1 MIGKLLWSESM
12 KPIKIIGAK
21 QNNLKDITVEIPKH
35 KLTVFTGRS
44 GSGKSS
50 LVFNTIAAESERL
63 LNETYST
70 YIQNQL
76 QHYDKPIVD
85 RIENLPVSM
94 VIGQDRIGGNSRST
108 VGTISDIYS
117 GVRLLWSR
125 IGTPFVGY
133 SMDFSFNNTNGMC
146 KTCDGLGYIEDI
158 DLNELLHFD
167 RSLNEDAINFPSFS
181 PDSWRGKRYLYS
193 GLFDNNKKLKDYTKE
208 ELDTFLYQEPI
219 KLKNPPSNWPK
230 TAKFEGLIYRFRRSF
245 LINDTYEKKKFIKDV
260 NRIVTEQVCPDCHG
274 KRLNDKI
281 LSCKINDLNIAE
293 FCDLTIDDEIQFL
306 KEIKDDKAKYIIE
319 PLVKQLEALKRIG
332 LGYLTLSRETTTL
345 SGGESQR
352 IKLIRHL
359 NSPLTDLVYIIDEP
373 SVGLHPE
380 DIENINQI
388 MLSIRD
394 KGNTVLVVEHDPDVI
409 KIADYCV
416 DIGPGSGNHGG
427 EIIFTGKYNA
437 LLKADTP
444 TGQALSRVHQF
455 KPNVRTASDF
465 INIEHITKNNLKDV
479 STRIP
484 KGVLTAIT
492 GVAGSGKSTLVQ
504 TGLRNRADTI
514 YIDQKPVHATNRSN
528 LLTYLNLFDD
538 IRNYYS
544 KATGLKKGM
553 FSYNSEGACPNCN
566 GKGVIKT
573 ELAFMSDFV
582 QVCDECHGDRYRE
595 EVRSAKV
602 NGYSIVDLLN
612 LSVDEAIGVIPIDNV
627 NKVLK
632 SVVRTGLGYMTLGQS
647 LDTLSGGESQRV
659 KLSRYINES
668 VKNHL
673 FIFDEPTTGLHE
685 EDIDTLKLV
694 FDYLIDQGNTVII
707 IEHNLTMMTYADWIV
722 DIGPY
727 AGFAGGK
734 VLYSGLPKGILQVE
748 GSLTGKHLSRYIK

>member
-1 MIGKLLWSESM
+1 M

-21 QNNLKDITVEIPKH
+21 QNNLKDISLEVPKH
-35 KLTVFTGRS
+35 QLTVFTGRS

-76 QHYDKPIVD
+76 NHYDKPVVD

-125 IGTPFVGY
+125 IGQPFVGY

-146 KTCDGLGYIEDI
+146 KTCDGLGYVEDI

-167 RSLNEDAINFPSFS
+167 RSLNEDAIKFPSFA
-181 PDSWRGKRYLYS
+181 PDTWRGKRYLNT
-193 GLFDNNKKLKDYTKE
+193 GLFDNDKKLKDYSKAE
-208 ELDTFLYQEPI
+208 MDTFLYQEPI

-230 TAKFEGLIYRFRRSF
+230 TAKYEGLIYRFRRSF

-260 NRIVTEQVCPDCHG
+260 NRIVTKQVCPDCHG
-274 KRLNDKI
+274 QRLNDKI
-281 LSCKINDLNIAE
+281 LSCKIEGLNIAE
-293 FCDLTIDDEIQFL
+293 FCDLTVDDEIKFL
-306 KEIKDDKAKYIIE
+306 NKINDDKAKYIIE

-416 DIGPGSGNHGG
+416 DIGPGSGKHGG
-427 EIIFTGKYNA
+427 EIIFTGKYQE
-437 LLKADTP
+437 LLKGNSP
-444 TGQALSRVHQF
+444 TGKALSQPHVFKKEVRV
-455 KPNVRTASDF
+455 PNDYIALK
-465 INIEHITKNNLKDV
+465 NITKNNLKDV
-479 STRIP
+479 SVNIP
-484 KGVLTAIT
+484 KHVLTAVT
-492 GVAGSGKSTLVQ
+492 GVAGSGKSTLIQ
-504 TGLRNRADTI
+504 TGLREREDVV

-528 LLTYLNLFDD
+528 ILTYLDVFDD
-538 IRNYYS
+538 IRAYYS
-544 KATGLKKGM
+544 KETGLKKGM

-582 QVCDECHGDRYRE
+582 QQCEVCHGKRYRP
-595 EVRSAKV
+595 EVLEAKIK
-602 NGYSIVDLLN
+602 GYSIADMLE
-612 LSVDEAIGVIPIDNV
+612 LSVEEAIDFFPIESV
-627 NKVLK
+627 NEVLK
-632 SVVRTGLGYMTLGQS
+632 SVKRTGLDYMTLGQS

-659 KLSRYINES
+659 KLSRYIDEG
-668 VKNHL
+668 VKDKI

-685 EDIDTLKLV
+685 ADIDNLKRI
-694 FDYLIDQGNTVII
+694 FDYLIDEDNTVIV
-707 IEHNLTMMTYADWIV
+707 IEHNLTMMTYADWII
-722 DIGPY
+722 DIGPR
-727 AGFAGGK
+727 AGLGGGK
-734 VLYSGLPKGILQVE
+734 VLYSGVPEEIIHKKT
-748 GSLTGKHLSRYIK
+748 SLTGKHLLRYVDDSN

>member
-1 MIGKLLWSESM
+1 M

-21 QNNLKDITVEIPKH
+21 QNNLKDISLEVPKH
-35 KLTVFTGRS
+35 QLTVFTGRS

-76 QHYDKPIVD
+76 NHYDKPVVD

-125 IGTPFVGY
+125 IGQPFVGY

-146 KTCDGLGYIEDI
+146 KTCDGLGYVEDI

-167 RSLNEDAINFPSFS
+167 RSLNEDAIKFPSFA
-181 PDSWRGKRYLYS
+181 PDTWRGKRYLNT
-193 GLFDNNKKLKDYTKE
+193 GLFDNDKKLKDYSKAE
-208 ELDTFLYQEPI
+208 MDTFLYQEPI

-230 TAKFEGLIYRFRRSF
+230 TAKYEGLIYRFRRSF

-260 NRIVTEQVCPDCHG
+260 NRIVTKQVCPDCHG
-274 KRLNDKI
+274 QRLNDKI
-281 LSCKINDLNIAE
+281 LSCKIEGLNIAE
-293 FCDLTIDDEIQFL
+293 FCDLTVDDEIKFL
-306 KEIKDDKAKYIIE
+306 NKINDDKAKYIIE

-416 DIGPGSGNHGG
+416 DIGPGSGKHGG
-427 EIIFTGKYNA
+427 EIIFTGKYQE
-437 LLKADTP
+437 LLKGNSP
-444 TGQALSRVHQF
+444 TGKALSQPHVFKKEVRV
-455 KPNVRTASDF
+455 PNDYIALK
-465 INIEHITKNNLKDV
+465 NITKNNLKDV
-479 STRIP
+479 SVNIP
-484 KGVLTAIT
+484 KHVLTAVT
-492 GVAGSGKSTLVQ
+492 GVAGSGKSTLIQ
-504 TGLRNRADTI
+504 TGLREREDVV

-528 LLTYLNLFDD
+528 ILTYLDVFDD
-538 IRNYYS
+538 IRAYYS
-544 KATGLKKGM
+544 KETGLKKGM
-553 FSYNSEGACPNCN
+553 FSYNSEGACSNCN

-582 QVCDECHGDRYRE
+582 QQCEVCHGKRYRP
-595 EVRSAKV
+595 EVLEAKIK
-602 NGYSIVDLLN
+602 GYSIADMLE
-612 LSVDEAIGVIPIDNV
+612 LSVEEAIDFFPIESV
-627 NKVLK
+627 NEVLK
-632 SVVRTGLGYMTLGQS
+632 SVKRTGLDYMTLGQS

-659 KLSRYINES
+659 KLSRYIDEG
-668 VKNHL
+668 VKDKI

-685 EDIDTLKLV
+685 ADIDNLKRI
-694 FDYLIDQGNTVII
+694 FDYLIDEDNTVIV
-707 IEHNLTMMTYADWIV
+707 IEHNLTMMTYADWII
-722 DIGPY
+722 DIGPR
-727 AGFAGGK
+727 AGLGGGK
-734 VLYSGLPKGILQVE
+734 VLYSGVPEEIIHKKT
-748 GSLTGKHLSRYIK
+748 SLTGKHLLRYVDDSN

>member
-1 MIGKLLWSESM
+1 M

-21 QNNLKDITVEIPKH
+21 QNNLKDISLELPKH

-76 QHYDKPIVD
+76 NHYDKPVVN

-125 IGTPFVGY
+125 IGQPFVGY

-146 KTCDGLGYIEDI
+146 KTCDGLGYVEDI

-167 RSLNEDAINFPSFS
+167 RSLNEDAIKFPSFA
-181 PDSWRGKRYLYS
+181 PDTWRGKRYLNT
-193 GLFDNNKKLKDYTKE
+193 GLFDNDKKLKDYSKAE
-208 ELDTFLYQEPI
+208 MDTFLYQEPI
-219 KLKNPPSNWPK
+219 KLKNPPSNWPR
-230 TAKFEGLIYRFRRSF
+230 TAKYEGLIYRFRRSF

-260 NRIVTEQVCPDCHG
+260 NRIVTKQVCPDCHG

-281 LSCKINDLNIAE
+281 LSCKINDLTIAE
-293 FCDLTIDDEIQFL
+293 FCDLTVDDEIKFL
-306 KEIKDDKAKYIIE
+306 NKIDDDKAQYIIE
-319 PLVKQLEALKRIG
+319 PLVKQLEALKHIG

-373 SVGLHPE
+373 SIGLHPE

-409 KIADYCV
+409 RIADYCV
-416 DIGPGSGNHGG
+416 DIGPGSGKHGG
-427 EIIFTGKYNA
+427 EIIFTGKYNE
-437 LLKADTP
+437 LLKGSSP
-444 TGQALSRVHQF
+444 TGKALSQPHAFKSEVRVS
-455 KPNVRTASDF
+455 NE
-465 INIEHITKNNLKDV
+465 NIALKNITKNNLKDV
-479 STRIP
+479 SVNIP
-484 KGVLTAIT
+484 KHVLTAVT
-492 GVAGSGKSTLVQ
+492 GVAGSGKSTLIQ
-504 TGLRNRADTI
+504 TGLRESEDVV

-528 LLTYLNLFDD
+528 LLTYLDVFDD
-538 IRNYYS
+538 IRAYYS
-544 KATGLKKGM
+544 KETGLKKGM

-582 QVCDECHGDRYRE
+582 QQCEVCHGKRYRR
-595 EVRSAKV
+595 EVLDAKV
-602 NGYSIVDLLN
+602 KGYSIADMLE
-612 LSVDEAIGVIPIDNV
+612 LSVEEAIDFFPIESV
-627 NKVLK
+627 NEVLK
-632 SVVRTGLGYMTLGQS
+632 SVKRTGLDYMTLGQS

-659 KLSRYINES
+659 KLSRYINEG
-668 VKNHL
+668 VKDKI

-685 EDIDTLKLV
+685 ADIDNLKCI
-694 FDYLIDQGNTVII
+694 FDYLIDEDNTVIV
-707 IEHNLTMMTYADWIV
+707 IEHNLTMMTYADWII
-722 DIGPY
+722 DIGPR
-727 AGFAGGK
+727 AGLGGGK
-734 VLYSGLPKGILQVE
+734 VLYSGVPEEIIHEKT
-748 GSLTGKHLSRYIK
+748 SLTGKHLLRYVNQDN

>member
-1 MIGKLLWSESM
+1 M

-21 QNNLKDITVEIPKH
+21 QNNLKDISLELPKH

-76 QHYDKPIVD
+76 NHYDKPVVD

-125 IGTPFVGY
+125 IGQPFVGY

-146 KTCDGLGYIEDI
+146 KTCDGLGYVEDI

-167 RSLNEDAINFPSFS
+167 RSLNEDAIKFPSFA
-181 PDSWRGKRYLYS
+181 PDTWRGKRYLNT
-193 GLFDNNKKLKDYTKE
+193 GLFDNDKKLKDYSKAE
-208 ELDTFLYQEPI
+208 MDTFLYQEPI
-219 KLKNPPSNWPK
+219 KLKNPPSNWPR
-230 TAKFEGLIYRFRRSF
+230 TAKYEGLIYRFRRSF

-260 NRIVTEQVCPDCHG
+260 NRIVTKQVCPDCHG

-293 FCDLTIDDEIQFL
+293 FCDLTVDDEIKFL
-306 KEIKDDKAKYIIE
+306 NKIDDDKAQYIIE
-319 PLVKQLEALKRIG
+319 PLVKQLEALKHIG

-373 SVGLHPE
+373 SIGLHPE

-409 KIADYCV
+409 RIADYCV
-416 DIGPGSGNHGG
+416 DIGPGSGKHGG
-427 EIIFTGKYNA
+427 EIIFTGKYNE
-437 LLKADTP
+437 LLKGSSP
-444 TGQALSRVHQF
+444 TGKALSQPHAFKSEVRVS
-455 KPNVRTASDF
+455 NE
-465 INIEHITKNNLKDV
+465 NIALKNITKNNLKDV
-479 STRIP
+479 SVNIP
-484 KGVLTAIT
+484 KHVLTAVT
-492 GVAGSGKSTLVQ
+492 GVAGSGKSTLIQ
-504 TGLRNRADTI
+504 TGLRESEDVV

-528 LLTYLNLFDD
+528 LLTYLDVFDD
-538 IRNYYS
+538 IRAYYS
-544 KATGLKKGM
+544 KETGLKKGM

-582 QVCDECHGDRYRE
+582 QQCEVCHGKRYRR
-595 EVRSAKV
+595 EVLDAKV
-602 NGYSIVDLLN
+602 KGYSIADMLE
-612 LSVDEAIGVIPIDNV
+612 LSVEEAIDFFPIESV
-627 NKVLK
+627 NEVLK
-632 SVVRTGLGYMTLGQS
+632 SVKRTGLDYMTLGQS

-659 KLSRYINES
+659 KLSRYINEG
-668 VKNHL
+668 VKDKI

-685 EDIDTLKLV
+685 ADIDNLKCI
-694 FDYLIDQGNTVII
+694 FDYLIDEDNTVIV
-707 IEHNLTMMTYADWIV
+707 IEHNLTMMTYADWII
-722 DIGPY
+722 DIGPR
-727 AGFAGGK
+727 AGLGGGK
-734 VLYSGLPKGILQVE
+734 VLYSGVPEEIIHEKT
-748 GSLTGKHLSRYIK
+748 SLTGKHLLRYVNQDN

>member
-1 MIGKLLWSESM
+1 M

-21 QNNLKDITVEIPKH
+21 QNNLKDISLELPKH

-76 QHYDKPIVD
+76 NHYDKPVVD

-125 IGTPFVGY
+125 IGQPFVGY

-146 KTCDGLGYIEDI
+146 KTCDGLGYVEDI

-167 RSLNEDAINFPSFS
+167 RSLNEDAIKFPSFA
-181 PDSWRGKRYLYS
+181 PDTWRGKRYLNT
-193 GLFDNNKKLKDYTKE
+193 GLFDNDKKLKDYSKAE
-208 ELDTFLYQEPI
+208 MDTFLYQEPI
-219 KLKNPPSNWPK
+219 KLKNPPSNWPR
-230 TAKFEGLIYRFRRSF
+230 TAKYEGLIYRFRRSF

-260 NRIVTEQVCPDCHG
+260 NRIVTKQVCPDCHG

-293 FCDLTIDDEIQFL
+293 FCDLTVDDEIKFL
-306 KEIKDDKAKYIIE
+306 NKIDDDKAQYIIE
-319 PLVKQLEALKRIG
+319 PLVKQLEALKHIG

-373 SVGLHPE
+373 SIGLHPE

-409 KIADYCV
+409 RIADYCV
-416 DIGPGSGNHGG
+416 DIGPGSGKHGG
-427 EIIFTGKYNA
+427 EIIFTGKYNE
-437 LLKADTP
+437 LLKGSSP
-444 TGQALSRVHQF
+444 TGKALSQPHAFKSEVRVS
-455 KPNVRTASDF
+455 NE
-465 INIEHITKNNLKDV
+465 NIALKNITKNNLKDV
-479 STRIP
+479 SVNIP
-484 KGVLTAIT
+484 KHVLTAVT
-492 GVAGSGKSTLVQ
+492 GVAGSGKSTLIQ
-504 TGLRNRADTI
+504 TGLRESEDVV

-528 LLTYLNLFDD
+528 LLTYLDVFDD
-538 IRNYYS
+538 IRAYYS
-544 KATGLKKGM
+544 KETGLKKGM

-582 QVCDECHGDRYRE
+582 QQCEVCHGKRYRR
-595 EVRSAKV
+595 EVLDAKV
-602 NGYSIVDLLN
+602 KGYSIADMLE
-612 LSVDEAIGVIPIDNV
+612 LSVEEAIDFFPIESV
-627 NKVLK
+627 NEVLK
-632 SVVRTGLGYMTLGQS
+632 SVKRTGLDYMTLGQS

-659 KLSRYINES
+659 KLSRYINEG
-668 VKNHL
+668 VKDKI

-685 EDIDTLKLV
+685 ADIDNLKCI
-694 FDYLIDQGNTVII
+694 FDYLIDEDNTVIV
-707 IEHNLTMMTYADWIV
+707 IEHNLTMMIYADWII
-722 DIGPY
+722 DIGPR
-727 AGFAGGK
+727 AGLGGGK
-734 VLYSGLPKGILQVE
+734 VLYSGVPEEIIHEKT
-748 GSLTGKHLSRYIK
+748 SLTGKHLLRYVNQDN

>member
-1 MIGKLLWSESM
+1 M

-21 QNNLKDITVEIPKH
+21 QNNLKDISLEIPKH
-35 KLTVFTGRS
+35 QLTVFTGRS

-76 QHYDKPIVD
+76 NHYDKPVVD

-125 IGTPFVGY
+125 IGQPFVGY

-146 KTCDGLGYIEDI
+146 KTCDGLGYVEDI

-167 RSLNEDAINFPSFS
+167 RSLNEDAIKFPSFA
-181 PDSWRGKRYLYS
+181 PNTWRGKRYLNT
-193 GLFDNNKKLKDYTKE
+193 GLFDNDKKLKDYSKE
-208 ELDTFLYQEPI
+208 EMDTLLYQEPI

-230 TAKFEGLIYRFRRSF
+230 TAKYEGLIYRFRRSF
-245 LINDTYEKKKFIKDV
+245 LINDTFEKKKFIKDV
-260 NRIVTEQVCPDCHG
+260 NRIVTKQVCPDCEG

-281 LSCKINDLNIAE
+281 LSCKIDGLNIAE
-293 FCDLTIDDEIQFL
+293 FCDLTVDDEIKFL
-306 KEIKDDKAKYIIE
+306 NKVNDDKAQYIIE

-373 SVGLHPE
+373 SIGLHPE

-416 DIGPGSGNHGG
+416 DIGPGSGKRGG
-427 EIIFTGKYNA
+427 EIIFTGKYNE
-437 LLKADTP
+437 LLKSNSP
-444 TGQALSRVHQF
+444 TGKALSQPHAFKEEVRVSNDYIAL
-455 KPNVRTASDF
+455 KN
-465 INIEHITKNNLKDV
+465 ITKNNLKDV
-479 STRIP
+479 SVNIP
-484 KGVLTAIT
+484 EHVLTAVT
-492 GVAGSGKSTLVQ
+492 GVAGSGKSTLIQ
-504 TGLRNRADTI
+504 TGLREREDVV

-528 LLTYLNLFDD
+528 LLTYLDIFDD
-538 IRNYYS
+538 IRAYYS
-544 KATGLKKGM
+544 KETGLKKGM

-582 QVCDECHGDRYRE
+582 QQCEVCHGKRYRP
-595 EVRSAKV
+595 EVLEAKIK
-602 NGYSIVDLLN
+602 GYSIADMLE
-612 LSVDEAIGVIPIDNV
+612 LSVEEAIDFFQIDNV
-627 NKVLK
+627 NQVLK
-632 SVVRTGLGYMTLGQS
+632 SVKRTGLDYMTLGQS

-659 KLSRYINES
+659 KLSRYINEG
-668 VKNHL
+668 VKDKI

-685 EDIDTLKLV
+685 ADIDNLKRI
-694 FDYLIDQGNTVII
+694 FDYLIDEDNTVIV
-707 IEHNLTMMTYADWIV
+707 IEHNLTMMTYADWII
-722 DIGPY
+722 DIGPR
-727 AGFAGGK
+727 AGLGGGK
-734 VLYSGLPKGILQVE
+734 VLYSGVPKEIVHE
-748 GSLTGKHLSRYIK
+748 EASLTGKHLLRYVDDSN

>member
-1 MIGKLLWSESM
+1 M

-21 QNNLKDITVEIPKH
+21 QNNLKDISLEIPKH
-35 KLTVFTGRS
+35 QLTVFTGRS

-76 QHYDKPIVD
+76 NHYDKPVVD

-125 IGTPFVGY
+125 IGQPFVGY

-146 KTCDGLGYIEDI
+146 KTCDGLGYVEDI

-167 RSLNEDAINFPSFS
+167 RSLNEDAIKFPSFA
-181 PDSWRGKRYLYS
+181 PNTWRGKRYLNT
-193 GLFDNNKKLKDYTKE
+193 GLFDNDKKLKDYSKE
-208 ELDTFLYQEPI
+208 EMDTLLYQEPI

-230 TAKFEGLIYRFRRSF
+230 TAKYEGLIYRFRRSF
-245 LINDTYEKKKFIKDV
+245 LINDTFEKKKFIKDV
-260 NRIVTEQVCPDCHG
+260 NRIVTKQVCPDCEG

-281 LSCKINDLNIAE
+281 LSCKIDGLNIAE
-293 FCDLTIDDEIQFL
+293 FCDLTVDDEIKFL
-306 KEIKDDKAKYIIE
+306 NKVNDDKAQYIIE

-373 SVGLHPE
+373 SIGLHPE

-416 DIGPGSGNHGG
+416 DIGPGSGKRGG
-427 EIIFTGKYNA
+427 EIIFTGKYNE
-437 LLKADTP
+437 LLKSNSP
-444 TGQALSRVHQF
+444 TGKALSQPHAFKEEVRVSNDYIAL
-455 KPNVRTASDF
+455 KN
-465 INIEHITKNNLKDV
+465 ITKNNLKDV
-479 STRIP
+479 SVNIP
-484 KGVLTAIT
+484 EHVLTAVT
-492 GVAGSGKSTLVQ
+492 GVAGSGKSTLIQ
-504 TGLRNRADTI
+504 TGLREREDVV

-528 LLTYLNLFDD
+528 LLTYLDIFDD
-538 IRNYYS
+538 IRGYYS
-544 KATGLKKGM
+544 KETSLKKGM
-553 FSYNSEGACPNCN
+553 FSYNSEGACPNCS

-582 QVCDECHGDRYRE
+582 QQCEVCHGKRYRP
-595 EVRSAKV
+595 EVLEAKV
-602 NGYSIVDLLN
+602 KGYSIADMLE
-612 LSVDEAIGVIPIDNV
+612 LSVEEAIDFFQIDNV
-627 NKVLK
+627 NQVLK
-632 SVVRTGLGYMTLGQS
+632 SVKRTGLDYMTLGQS

-659 KLSRYINES
+659 KLSRYINDG
-668 VKNHL
+668 VKDKI

-685 EDIDTLKLV
+685 ADIDNLKRI
-694 FDYLIDQGNTVII
+694 FDYLIDEDNTVIV
-707 IEHNLTMMTYADWIV
+707 IEHNLTMMTYADWII
-722 DIGPY
+722 DIGPR
-727 AGFAGGK
+727 AGLGGGK
-734 VLYSGLPKGILQVE
+734 VLYSGVPKEIVHE
-748 GSLTGKHLSRYIK
+748 ETSLTGKHLLKYIDDSN

>member
-1 MIGKLLWSESM
+1 M

-21 QNNLKDITVEIPKH
+21 QNNLKDISLEIPKH
-35 KLTVFTGRS
+35 QLTVFTGRS

-76 QHYDKPIVD
+76 NHYDKPVVD

-125 IGTPFVGY
+125 IGQPFVGY

-146 KTCDGLGYIEDI
+146 KTCDGLGYVEDI

-167 RSLNEDAINFPSFS
+167 RSLNEDAIKFPSFA
-181 PDSWRGKRYLYS
+181 PNTWRGKRYLNT
-193 GLFDNNKKLKDYTKE
+193 GLFDNDKKLKDYSKAE
-208 ELDTFLYQEPI
+208 MDTLLYQEPI

-230 TAKFEGLIYRFRRSF
+230 TAKYEGLIYRFRRSF
-245 LINDTYEKKKFIKDV
+245 LINDTFEKKKFIKDV
-260 NRIVTEQVCPDCHG
+260 NRIVTKQVCPDCHG

-281 LSCKINDLNIAE
+281 LSCKIDGLNIAE
-293 FCDLTIDDEIQFL
+293 FCDLTVDDEIKFL
-306 KEIKDDKAKYIIE
+306 NKINDDKAQYVIE

-416 DIGPGSGNHGG
+416 DIGPGSGKRGG
-427 EIIFTGKYNA
+427 EIIFTGKYNE
-437 LLKADTP
+437 LLKSNSP
-444 TGQALSRVHQF
+444 TGKALSQPHAFKEEVRVSNDYIAL
-455 KPNVRTASDF
+455 KN
-465 INIEHITKNNLKDV
+465 ITKNNLKDV
-479 STRIP
+479 SVNIP
-484 KGVLTAIT
+484 EHVLTAVT
-492 GVAGSGKSTLVQ
+492 GVAGSGKSTLIQ
-504 TGLRNRADTI
+504 TGLREREDVV

-528 LLTYLNLFDD
+528 LLTYLDVFDD
-538 IRNYYS
+538 IRAYYS
-544 KATGLKKGM
+544 KETGLKKGM

-582 QVCDECHGDRYRE
+582 QQCEVCHGKRYRP
-595 EVRSAKV
+595 EVLEAKIK
-602 NGYSIVDLLN
+602 GYSIADMLE
-612 LSVDEAIGVIPIDNV
+612 LSVEEAIDFFPIESV
-627 NKVLK
+627 NEVLK
-632 SVVRTGLGYMTLGQS
+632 SVKRTGLDYMTLGQS

-659 KLSRYINES
+659 KLSRYINEG
-668 VKNHL
+668 VKDKI

-685 EDIDTLKLV
+685 ADIDNLKRI
-694 FDYLIDQGNTVII
+694 FDYLIDEDNTVIV
-707 IEHNLTMMTYADWIV
+707 IEHNLTMMTYADWII
-722 DIGPY
+722 DIGPR
-727 AGFAGGK
+727 AGLGGGK
-734 VLYSGLPKGILQVE
+734 VLYSGVPEEIIHKKT
-748 GSLTGKHLSRYIK
+748 SLTGKHLLRYVDDSN

>member
-1 MIGKLLWSESM
+1 M

-21 QNNLKDITVEIPKH
+21 QNNLKDVTLEIPKH

-70 YIQNQL
+70 YIQSQL
-76 QHYDKPIVD
+76 QHYDKPVVD

-94 VIGQDRIGGNSRST
+94 VISQDQMGGNSRST

-117 GVRLLWSR
+117 TVRLLWSR
-125 IGTPFVGY
+125 IGAPFVGY

-146 KTCDGLGYIEDI
+146 PKCEGLGYVEDI
-158 DLNELLHFD
+158 NLNELLHYD
-167 RSLNEDAINFPSFS
+167 RSLNEDAINFPSFA
-181 PDSWRGKRYLYS
+181 PTSWRGKRYVYS
-193 GLFDNNKKLKDYTKE
+193 GLFDNDKKLKDYSKE
-208 ELDTFLYQEPI
+208 EMDTFLYQEPK
-219 KLKNPPSNWPK
+219 KLKNPPKNWPK
-230 TAKFEGLIYRFRRSF
+230 TAKFEGLIHRFRRSF

-260 NRIVTEQVCPDCHG
+260 NRIVTEQVCPGCHG
-274 KRLNDKI
+274 ARLNDKI
-281 LSCKINDLNIAE
+281 LSCKINGINIAQ
-293 FCDLTIDDEIQFL
+293 FCDMTITDEIEFL
-306 KEIKDDKAKYIIE
+306 AQLDNEKAQYIIA
-319 PLVKQLEALKRIG
+319 PLIEQLKALKRIG

-394 KGNTVLVVEHDPDVI
+394 KGNTVLIVEHDPDII

-416 DIGPGSGNHGG
+416 DIGPGSGKHGG
-427 EIIFTGKYNA
+427 NVTFAGSYNDLLTSHTSTGKV
-437 LLKADTP
+437 LSQKHKFKSDIRKPKSFIQLK
-444 TGQALSRVHQF
+444 
-455 KPNVRTASDF
+455 N
-465 INIEHITKNNLKDV
+465 ITKNNLNNVSVDIPKDV
-479 STRIP
+479 MTVIS
-484 KGVLTAIT
+484 
-492 GVAGSGKSTLVQ
+492 GVAGSGKSTLVH
-504 TGLRNRADTI
+504 TGFKDSEDVI
-514 YIDQKPVHATNRSN
+514 YINQKPIHTTNRSN
-528 LLTYLNLFDD
+528 LLTYLDVFDD
-538 IRNYYS
+538 IRTYFS
-544 KATGLKKGM
+544 KETGLPKGM
-553 FSYNSEGACPNCN
+553 FSYNSDGACPNCH

-582 QVCDECHGDRYRE
+582 QTCEVCNGKRYRK
-595 EVRSAKV
+595 EVLDATV
-602 NGYSIVDLLN
+602 NGYSIADILN
-612 LSVDEAIGVIPIDNV
+612 LSVEEALDFFPIKRVNNV
-627 NKVLK
+627 LT
-632 SVVRTGLGYMTLGQS
+632 SVKHTGLNYMTLGQS

-659 KLSRYINES
+659 KLSQYINEI
-668 VKNHL
+668 VTNKI

-685 EDIDTLKLV
+685 DDIEMLKEI
-694 FDYLIDQGNTVII
+694 FDYLIEKGNTVII

-722 DIGPY
+722 DIGPH
-727 AGFAGGK
+727 AGLAGGK
-734 VLYSGLPKGILQVE
+734 VLYSGEPAGIININE
-748 GSLTGKHLSRYIK
+748 SLTGKHLQRYTK

>member
-1 MIGKLLWSESM
+1 M

-21 QNNLKDITVEIPKH
+21 QNNLKDISLEIPKH
-35 KLTVFTGRS
+35 QLTVFTGRS

-76 QHYDKPIVD
+76 NHYDKPVVD

-125 IGTPFVGY
+125 IGQPFVGY

-146 KTCDGLGYIEDI
+146 KTCDGLGYVEDI

-167 RSLNEDAINFPSFS
+167 RSLNEDAIKFPSFA
-181 PDSWRGKRYLYS
+181 PNTWRGKRYLNT
-193 GLFDNNKKLKDYTKE
+193 GLFDNDKKLKDYSKAE
-208 ELDTFLYQEPI
+208 MDTLLYQEPI

-230 TAKFEGLIYRFRRSF
+230 TAKYEGLIYRFRRSF
-245 LINDTYEKKKFIKDV
+245 LINDTFEKKKFIKDV
-260 NRIVTEQVCPDCHG
+260 NRIVTKQVCPDCHG

-281 LSCKINDLNIAE
+281 LSCKIDGLNIAE
-293 FCDLTIDDEIQFL
+293 FCDLTVDDEIKFL
-306 KEIKDDKAKYIIE
+306 NKINDDKAQYVIE

-416 DIGPGSGNHGG
+416 DIGPGSGKRGG
-427 EIIFTGKYNA
+427 EIIFTGKYNE
-437 LLKADTP
+437 LLKSNSP
-444 TGQALSRVHQF
+444 TGKALSQPHAFKEEVRVS
-455 KPNVRTASDF
+455 KDYIALKN
-465 INIEHITKNNLKDV
+465 ITKNNLKDV
-479 STRIP
+479 SVNIP
-484 KGVLTAIT
+484 EHVLTAVT
-492 GVAGSGKSTLVQ
+492 GVAGSGKSTLIQ
-504 TGLRNRADTI
+504 TGLREREDVV

-528 LLTYLNLFDD
+528 LLTYLDVFDD
-538 IRNYYS
+538 IRAYYS
-544 KATGLKKGM
+544 KETGLKKGM

-582 QVCDECHGDRYRE
+582 QQCEVCHGKRYRP
-595 EVRSAKV
+595 EVLEAKIK
-602 NGYSIVDLLN
+602 GCSIADMLE
-612 LSVDEAIGVIPIDNV
+612 LSVEEAIDFFPIESV
-627 NKVLK
+627 NEVLK
-632 SVVRTGLGYMTLGQS
+632 SVKRTGLDYMTLGQS

-659 KLSRYINES
+659 KLSRYINEG
-668 VKNHL
+668 VKDKI

-685 EDIDTLKLV
+685 ADIDNLKRI
-694 FDYLIDQGNTVII
+694 FDYLIDEDNTVIV
-707 IEHNLTMMTYADWIV
+707 IEHNLTMMTYADWII
-722 DIGPY
+722 DIGPR
-727 AGFAGGK
+727 AGLGGGK
-734 VLYSGLPKGILQVE
+734 VLYSGVPKEIVHE
-748 GSLTGKHLSRYIK
+748 ETSLTGKHLLKYIDDSN

>member
-1 MIGKLLWSESM
+1 M

-21 QNNLKDITVEIPKH
+21 QNNLKDISLEIPKH
-35 KLTVFTGRS
+35 QLTVFTGRS

-76 QHYDKPIVD
+76 NHYDKPVVD

-125 IGTPFVGY
+125 IGQPFVGY

-146 KTCDGLGYIEDI
+146 KTCDGLGYVEDI

-167 RSLNEDAINFPSFS
+167 RSLNEDAIKFPSFA
-181 PDSWRGKRYLYS
+181 PDTWRGKRYLNT
-193 GLFDNNKKLKDYTKE
+193 GLFDNDKKLKDYSKAE
-208 ELDTFLYQEPI
+208 MDTFLYQEPI

-230 TAKFEGLIYRFRRSF
+230 TAKYEGLIYRFRRSF

-260 NRIVTEQVCPDCHG
+260 NRIVTKQVCPDCHG
-274 KRLNDKI
+274 QRLNDKI
-281 LSCKINDLNIAE
+281 LSCKIEGLNIAE
-293 FCDLTIDDEIQFL
+293 FCDLTVDDEIKFL
-306 KEIKDDKAKYIIE
+306 NKINDDKAQYIIE

-416 DIGPGSGNHGG
+416 DIGPGSGKHGG
-427 EIIFTGKYNA
+427 EIIFTGKYQE
-437 LLKADTP
+437 LLKGNSP
-444 TGQALSRVHQF
+444 TGKALSQPHVFKKEVRV
-455 KPNVRTASDF
+455 PNDYIALK
-465 INIEHITKNNLKDV
+465 NITKNNLKDV
-479 STRIP
+479 SVNIP
-484 KGVLTAIT
+484 KHVLTAVT
-492 GVAGSGKSTLVQ
+492 GVAGSGKSTLIQ
-504 TGLRNRADTI
+504 TGLREREDVV

-528 LLTYLNLFDD
+528 ILTYLDVFDD
-538 IRNYYS
+538 IRAYYS
-544 KATGLKKGM
+544 KETGLKKGM

-582 QVCDECHGDRYRE
+582 QQCEVCHGKRYRP
-595 EVRSAKV
+595 EVLEAKIK
-602 NGYSIVDLLN
+602 GYSIADMLE
-612 LSVDEAIGVIPIDNV
+612 LSVEEAIDFFPIESV
-627 NKVLK
+627 NEVLK
-632 SVVRTGLGYMTLGQS
+632 SVKRTGLDYMTLGQS

-659 KLSRYINES
+659 KLSRYIDEG
-668 VKNHL
+668 VKDKI

-685 EDIDTLKLV
+685 ADIDNLKRI
-694 FDYLIDQGNTVII
+694 FDYLIDEDNTVIV
-707 IEHNLTMMTYADWIV
+707 IEHNLTMMTYADWII
-722 DIGPY
+722 DIGPR
-727 AGFAGGK
+727 AGLGGGK
-734 VLYSGLPKGILQVE
+734 VLYSGVPEEIIHKKT
-748 GSLTGKHLSRYIK
+748 SLTGKHLLRYVDDSN

>member
-1 MIGKLLWSESM
+1 M

-21 QNNLKDITVEIPKH
+21 QNNLKDISLEVPKH
-35 KLTVFTGRS
+35 QLTVFTGRS

-76 QHYDKPIVD
+76 NHYDKPVVD

-125 IGTPFVGY
+125 IGQPFVGY

-146 KTCDGLGYIEDI
+146 KTCDGLGYVEDI

-167 RSLNEDAINFPSFS
+167 RSLNEDAIKFPSFA
-181 PDSWRGKRYLYS
+181 PDTWRGKRYLNT
-193 GLFDNNKKLKDYTKE
+193 GLFDNDKKLKDYSKAE
-208 ELDTFLYQEPI
+208 MDTFLYQEPI

-230 TAKFEGLIYRFRRSF
+230 TAKYEGLIYRFRRSF

-260 NRIVTEQVCPDCHG
+260 NRIVTKQVCPDCHG
-274 KRLNDKI
+274 QRLNDKI
-281 LSCKINDLNIAE
+281 LSCKIEGLNIAE
-293 FCDLTIDDEIQFL
+293 FCDLTVDDEIKFL
-306 KEIKDDKAKYIIE
+306 NKINDDKAKYIIE

-416 DIGPGSGNHGG
+416 DIGPGSGKHGG
-427 EIIFTGKYNA
+427 EIIFTGKYQE
-437 LLKADTP
+437 LLKGNSP
-444 TGQALSRVHQF
+444 TGKALSQPHVFKKEVRV
-455 KPNVRTASDF
+455 PNDYIALK
-465 INIEHITKNNLKDV
+465 NITKNNLKDV
-479 STRIP
+479 SVNIP
-484 KGVLTAIT
+484 KHVLTAVT
-492 GVAGSGKSTLVQ
+492 GVAGSGKSTLIQ
-504 TGLRNRADTI
+504 TGLREREDVV

-528 LLTYLNLFDD
+528 ILTYLDVFDD
-538 IRNYYS
+538 IRAYYS
-544 KATGLKKGM
+544 KETGLKKGM

-582 QVCDECHGDRYRE
+582 QQCEVCHGKRYRP
-595 EVRSAKV
+595 EVLEAKIK
-602 NGYSIVDLLN
+602 GYSIADMLE
-612 LSVDEAIGVIPIDNV
+612 LSVEEAIDFFPIESV
-627 NKVLK
+627 NEVLK
-632 SVVRTGLGYMTLGQS
+632 SVKRTGLDYMTLGQS

-659 KLSRYINES
+659 KLSRYIDEG
-668 VKNHL
+668 VKDKV

-685 EDIDTLKLV
+685 ADIDNLKRI
-694 FDYLIDQGNTVII
+694 FDYLIDEDNTVIV
-707 IEHNLTMMTYADWIV
+707 IEHNLTMMTYADWII
-722 DIGPY
+722 DIGPR
-727 AGFAGGK
+727 AGLGGGK
-734 VLYSGLPKGILQVE
+734 VLYSGVPEEIIHKKT
-748 GSLTGKHLSRYIK
+748 SLTGKHLLRYVDDSN

>member
-1 MIGKLLWSESM
+1 M

-21 QNNLKDITVEIPKH
+21 QNNLKDISLEIPKH
-35 KLTVFTGRS
+35 QLTVFTGRS

-76 QHYDKPIVD
+76 NHYDKPVVD

-125 IGTPFVGY
+125 IGQPFVGY

-146 KTCDGLGYIEDI
+146 KTCDGLGYVEDI

-167 RSLNEDAINFPSFS
+167 RSLNEDAIKFPSFA
-181 PDSWRGKRYLYS
+181 PNTWRGKRYLNT
-193 GLFDNNKKLKDYTKE
+193 GLFDNDKKLKDYSKE
-208 ELDTFLYQEPI
+208 EMDTLLYQEPI

-230 TAKFEGLIYRFRRSF
+230 TAKYEGLIYRFRRSF
-245 LINDTYEKKKFIKDV
+245 LINDTFEKKKFIKDV
-260 NRIVTEQVCPDCHG
+260 NRIVTKQVCPDCEG

-281 LSCKINDLNIAE
+281 LSCKIDGLNIAE
-293 FCDLTIDDEIQFL
+293 FCDLTVDDEIKFL
-306 KEIKDDKAKYIIE
+306 NKVNDDKAQYIIE

-373 SVGLHPE
+373 SIGLHPE

-416 DIGPGSGNHGG
+416 DIGPGSGKRGG
-427 EIIFTGKYNA
+427 EIIFTGKYNE
-437 LLKADTP
+437 LLKSNSP
-444 TGQALSRVHQF
+444 TGKALSQPHAFKEEVRVSNDYIAL
-455 KPNVRTASDF
+455 KN
-465 INIEHITKNNLKDV
+465 ITKNNLKDV
-479 STRIP
+479 SVNIP
-484 KGVLTAIT
+484 EHVLTAVT
-492 GVAGSGKSTLVQ
+492 GVAGSGKSTLIQ
-504 TGLRNRADTI
+504 TGLREREDVV

-528 LLTYLNLFDD
+528 LLTYLDVFDD
-538 IRNYYS
+538 IRAYYS
-544 KATGLKKGM
+544 KETGLKKGM

-582 QVCDECHGDRYRE
+582 QQCEVCHGKRYRP
-595 EVRSAKV
+595 EVLEAKV
-602 NGYSIVDLLN
+602 KGYSIADMLE
-612 LSVDEAIGVIPIDNV
+612 LSVEEAIDFFQIDNV
-627 NKVLK
+627 NQVLK
-632 SVVRTGLGYMTLGQS
+632 SVKRTGLDYMTLGQS

-659 KLSRYINES
+659 KLSRYINEG
-668 VKNHL
+668 VKDKI

-685 EDIDTLKLV
+685 ADIDNLKRI
-694 FDYLIDQGNTVII
+694 FDYLIDEDNTVIV
-707 IEHNLTMMTYADWIV
+707 IEHNLTMMTYADWII
-722 DIGPY
+722 DIGPR
-727 AGFAGGK
+727 AGLGGGK
-734 VLYSGLPKGILQVE
+734 VLYSGVPKEIVHE
-748 GSLTGKHLSRYIK
+748 ETSLTGKHLLRYVDDSN

>member
-1 MIGKLLWSESM
+1 M

-21 QNNLKDITVEIPKH
+21 QNNLKDISLEIPKH
-35 KLTVFTGRS
+35 QLTVFTGRS

-76 QHYDKPIVD
+76 NHYDKPVVD

-125 IGTPFVGY
+125 IGQPFVGY

-146 KTCDGLGYIEDI
+146 KTCDGLGYVEDI

-167 RSLNEDAINFPSFS
+167 RSLNEDAIKFPSFA
-181 PDSWRGKRYLYS
+181 PDTWRGKRYLNT
-193 GLFDNNKKLKDYTKE
+193 GLFDNDKKLKDYSKE
-208 ELDTFLYQEPI
+208 EMDTLLYQEPI

-230 TAKFEGLIYRFRRSF
+230 TAKYEGLIYRFRRSF
-245 LINDTYEKKKFIKDV
+245 LINDTFEKKKFIKDV
-260 NRIVTEQVCPDCHG
+260 NRIVTKQVCPDCEG

-281 LSCKINDLNIAE
+281 LSCKIDGLNIAE
-293 FCDLTIDDEIQFL
+293 FCDLTVDDEIKFL
-306 KEIKDDKAKYIIE
+306 NKVNDDKAQYIIE

-373 SVGLHPE
+373 SIGLHPE

-416 DIGPGSGNHGG
+416 DIGPGSGKRGG
-427 EIIFTGKYNA
+427 EIIFTGKYNE
-437 LLKADTP
+437 LLKSNSP
-444 TGQALSRVHQF
+444 TGKALSQPHAFKEEVRVSNDYIAL
-455 KPNVRTASDF
+455 KN
-465 INIEHITKNNLKDV
+465 ITKNNLKDV
-479 STRIP
+479 SVNIP
-484 KGVLTAIT
+484 EHVLTAVT
-492 GVAGSGKSTLVQ
+492 GVAGSGKSTLIQ
-504 TGLRNRADTI
+504 TGLREREDVV

-528 LLTYLNLFDD
+528 LLTYLDIFDD
-538 IRNYYS
+538 IRAYYS
-544 KATGLKKGM
+544 KETGLKKGM

-582 QVCDECHGDRYRE
+582 QQCEVCHGKRYRP
-595 EVRSAKV
+595 EVLEAKV
-602 NGYSIVDLLN
+602 KEYSIADMLE
-612 LSVDEAIGVIPIDNV
+612 LSVEEAIDFFQIDNV
-627 NKVLK
+627 NQVLK
-632 SVVRTGLGYMTLGQS
+632 SVKRTGLDYMTLGQS

-659 KLSRYINES
+659 KLSRYINEG
-668 VKNHL
+668 VKDKI

-685 EDIDTLKLV
+685 ADIDNLKRI
-694 FDYLIDQGNTVII
+694 FDYLIDEDNTVIV
-707 IEHNLTMMTYADWIV
+707 IEHNLTMMTYADWII
-722 DIGPY
+722 DIGPR
-727 AGFAGGK
+727 AGLGGGK
-734 VLYSGLPKGILQVE
+734 VLYSGVPKEIVHE
-748 GSLTGKHLSRYIK
+748 ETSLTGKHLLRYVDDSN

>member
-1 MIGKLLWSESM
+1 M

-21 QNNLKDITVEIPKH
+21 QNNLKDISLEIPKH
-35 KLTVFTGRS
+35 QLTVFTGRS

-76 QHYDKPIVD
+76 NHYDKPVVD

-125 IGTPFVGY
+125 IGQPFVGY

-146 KTCDGLGYIEDI
+146 KTCDGLGYVEDI

-167 RSLNEDAINFPSFS
+167 RSLNEDAIKFPSFA
-181 PDSWRGKRYLYS
+181 PNTWRGKRYLNT
-193 GLFDNNKKLKDYTKE
+193 GLFDNDKKLKDYSKE
-208 ELDTFLYQEPI
+208 EMDTLLYQEPI

-230 TAKFEGLIYRFRRSF
+230 TAKYEGLIYRFRRSF
-245 LINDTYEKKKFIKDV
+245 LINDTFEKKKFIKDV
-260 NRIVTEQVCPDCHG
+260 NRIVTKQVCPDCEG

-281 LSCKINDLNIAE
+281 LSCKIDGLNIAE
-293 FCDLTIDDEIQFL
+293 FCDLTVDDEIKFL
-306 KEIKDDKAKYIIE
+306 NKVNDDKAQYIIE

-373 SVGLHPE
+373 SIGLHPE

-416 DIGPGSGNHGG
+416 DIGPGSGKRGG
-427 EIIFTGKYNA
+427 EIIFTGKYNE
-437 LLKADTP
+437 LLKSNSP
-444 TGQALSRVHQF
+444 TGKALSQPHAFKEEVRVSNDYIAL
-455 KPNVRTASDF
+455 KN
-465 INIEHITKNNLKDV
+465 ITKNNLKDV
-479 STRIP
+479 SVNIP
-484 KGVLTAIT
+484 EHVLTAVT
-492 GVAGSGKSTLVQ
+492 GVAGSGKSTLIQ
-504 TGLRNRADTI
+504 TGLREREDVV

-528 LLTYLNLFDD
+528 LLTYLDVFDD
-538 IRNYYS
+538 IRAYYS
-544 KATGLKKGM
+544 KETGLKKGM

-582 QVCDECHGDRYRE
+582 QQCEVCHGKRYRP
-595 EVRSAKV
+595 EVLEAKV
-602 NGYSIVDLLN
+602 KGYSIADMLE
-612 LSVDEAIGVIPIDNV
+612 LSVEEAIDFFQIDNV
-627 NKVLK
+627 NQVLK
-632 SVVRTGLGYMTLGQS
+632 SVKRTGLDYMTLGQS

-659 KLSRYINES
+659 KLSRYINEG
-668 VKNHL
+668 VNDKI

-685 EDIDTLKLV
+685 ADIDNLKRI
-694 FDYLIDQGNTVII
+694 FDYLIDEDNTVIV
-707 IEHNLTMMTYADWIV
+707 IEHNLTMMTYADWII
-722 DIGPY
+722 DIGPR
-727 AGFAGGK
+727 AGLGGGK
-734 VLYSGLPKGILQVE
+734 VLYSGVPKEIVHE
-748 GSLTGKHLSRYIK
+748 ETSLTGKHLLRYVDDSN

>member
-1 MIGKLLWSESM
+1 M

-21 QNNLKDITVEIPKH
+21 QNNLKDISLEVPKH
-35 KLTVFTGRS
+35 QLTVFTGRS

-76 QHYDKPIVD
+76 NHYDKPIVD

-125 IGTPFVGY
+125 IGQPFVGY

-146 KTCDGLGYIEDI
+146 KTCDGLGYVEDI

-167 RSLNEDAINFPSFS
+167 RSLNEDAIKFPSFA
-181 PDSWRGKRYLYS
+181 PDTWRGKRYLNT
-193 GLFDNNKKLKDYTKE
+193 GLFDNDKKLKDYSKAE
-208 ELDTFLYQEPI
+208 MDTFLYQEPI

-230 TAKFEGLIYRFRRSF
+230 TAKYEGLIYRFRRSF

-260 NRIVTEQVCPDCHG
+260 NRIVTKQVCPDCHG
-274 KRLNDKI
+274 QRLNDKI
-281 LSCKINDLNIAE
+281 LSCKIEGLNIAE
-293 FCDLTIDDEIQFL
+293 FCDLTVDDEIKFL
-306 KEIKDDKAKYIIE
+306 NKINDDKAKYIIE

-416 DIGPGSGNHGG
+416 DIGPGSGKHGG
-427 EIIFTGKYNA
+427 EIIFTGKYQE
-437 LLKADTP
+437 LLKGNSP
-444 TGQALSRVHQF
+444 TGKALSQPHVFKKEVRV
-455 KPNVRTASDF
+455 PNDYIALK
-465 INIEHITKNNLKDV
+465 NITKNNLKDV
-479 STRIP
+479 SVNIP
-484 KGVLTAIT
+484 KHVLTAVT
-492 GVAGSGKSTLVQ
+492 GVAGSGKSTLIQ
-504 TGLRNRADTI
+504 TGLREREDVV

-528 LLTYLNLFDD
+528 ILTYLDVFDD
-538 IRNYYS
+538 IRAYYS
-544 KATGLKKGM
+544 KETGLKKGM

-582 QVCDECHGDRYRE
+582 QQCEVCHGKRYRP
-595 EVRSAKV
+595 EVLEAKIK
-602 NGYSIVDLLN
+602 GYSIADMLE
-612 LSVDEAIGVIPIDNV
+612 LSVEEAIDFFPIESV
-627 NKVLK
+627 NEVLK
-632 SVVRTGLGYMTLGQS
+632 SVKRTGLDYMTLGQS

-659 KLSRYINES
+659 KLSRYIDEG
-668 VKNHL
+668 VKDKI

-685 EDIDTLKLV
+685 ADIDNLKRI
-694 FDYLIDQGNTVII
+694 FDYLIDEDNTVIV
-707 IEHNLTMMTYADWIV
+707 IEHNLTMMTYADWII
-722 DIGPY
+722 DIGPR
-727 AGFAGGK
+727 AGLGGGK
-734 VLYSGLPKGILQVE
+734 VLYSGVPEEIIHKKT
-748 GSLTGKHLSRYIK
+748 SLTGKHLLRYVDDSN

>member
-1 MIGKLLWSESM
+1 M

-21 QNNLKDITVEIPKH
+21 QNNLKDISLEIPKH
-35 KLTVFTGRS
+35 QLTVFTGRS

-76 QHYDKPIVD
+76 NHYNKPVVD

-125 IGTPFVGY
+125 IGQPFVGY

-146 KTCDGLGYIEDI
+146 KTCDGLGYVEDI

-167 RSLNEDAINFPSFS
+167 RSLNEDAIKFPSFA
-181 PDSWRGKRYLYS
+181 PNTWRGKRYLNT
-193 GLFDNNKKLKDYTKE
+193 GLFDNDKKLKDYSKAE
-208 ELDTFLYQEPI
+208 MDTFLYQEPI

-230 TAKFEGLIYRFRRSF
+230 TAKYEGLIHRFRRSF

-260 NRIVTEQVCPDCHG
+260 NRIVTKQVCPDCHG
-274 KRLNDKI
+274 QRLNDKI
-281 LSCKINDLNIAE
+281 LSCKIEGLNIAE
-293 FCDLTIDDEIQFL
+293 FCDLTVDDEIKFL
-306 KEIKDDKAKYIIE
+306 NKINDDKAQYIIE

-416 DIGPGSGNHGG
+416 DIGPGSGKHGG
-427 EIIFTGKYNA
+427 EIIFTGKYHE
-437 LLKADTP
+437 LLKGNSP
-444 TGQALSRVHQF
+444 TGKALSQPHVFKKEVRV
-455 KPNVRTASDF
+455 PNDYIALK
-465 INIEHITKNNLKDV
+465 NITKNNLKDV
-479 STRIP
+479 SVNIP
-484 KGVLTAIT
+484 EHVLTAVT
-492 GVAGSGKSTLVQ
+492 GVAGSGKSTLIQ
-504 TGLRNRADTI
+504 TGLREREDVV

-528 LLTYLNLFDD
+528 LLTYLDVFDD
-538 IRNYYS
+538 IRAYYS
-544 KATGLKKGM
+544 KETGLKKGM

-582 QVCDECHGDRYRE
+582 QQCEVCHGKRYRL
-595 EVRSAKV
+595 EVLEAKIK
-602 NGYSIVDLLN
+602 GYSIADILE
-612 LSVDEAIGVIPIDNV
+612 LSVEEAIDFFPIESV
-627 NKVLK
+627 NEVLK
-632 SVVRTGLGYMTLGQS
+632 SVKRTGLDYMTLGQS

-659 KLSRYINES
+659 KLSRYINEG
-668 VKNHL
+668 VKDKI

-685 EDIDTLKLV
+685 ADIDNLKRIL
-694 FDYLIDQGNTVII
+694 DYLIDEDNTVIV
-707 IEHNLTMMTYADWIV
+707 IEHNLTMMTYADWII
-722 DIGPY
+722 DIGPR
-727 AGFAGGK
+727 AGLGGGK
-734 VLYSGLPKGILQVE
+734 VLYSGVPKEIVHE
-748 GSLTGKHLSRYIK
+748 ETSLTGKHLLKYIDDSN

>member
-1 MIGKLLWSESM
+1 M

-21 QNNLKDITVEIPKH
+21 QNNLKDITLEIPKH

-76 QHYDKPIVD
+76 QHYDKPVVD

-94 VIGQDRIGGNSRST
+94 VISQDQMGGNSRST

-117 GVRLLWSR
+117 TVRLLWSR
-125 IGTPFVGY
+125 IGAPFVGY

-146 KTCDGLGYIEDI
+146 PRCEGLGYVEDI
-158 DLNELLHFD
+158 DLNELLHYD
-167 RSLNEDAINFPSFS
+167 RSLNEDAINFPSFA
-181 PDSWRGKRYLYS
+181 PTSWRGKRYVYS
-193 GLFDNNKKLKDYTKE
+193 GLFDNDKKLKDFTKE
-208 ELDTFLYQEPI
+208 EMDTFLYQEPK
-219 KLKNPPSNWPK
+219 KLKNPPKNWPK

-260 NRIVTEQVCPDCHG
+260 NRIVTEQVCPECHG
-274 KRLNDKI
+274 ARLNDKI
-281 LSCKINDLNIAE
+281 LSCKINGTNIAQ
-293 FCDLTIDDEIQFL
+293 FCDMTITDEIEFLAQLDDE
-306 KEIKDDKAKYIIE
+306 KAQYIIT
-319 PLVKQLEALKRIG
+319 PLIEQLKALKRIG

-394 KGNTVLVVEHDPDVI
+394 KGNTVLIVEHDPDII

-416 DIGPGSGNHGG
+416 DIGPGSGKHGG
-427 EIIFTGKYNA
+427 NVTFTGSYND
-437 LLKADTP
+437 LLTSNTS
-444 TGQALSRVHQF
+444 TGKVLSQNHKF
-455 KPNVRTASDF
+455 KSDIRKSKSF
-465 INIEHITKNNLKDV
+465 IQLKNITKNNLNNV
-479 STRIP
+479 SVDIP
-484 KGVLTAIT
+484 ENVMTVIT
-492 GVAGSGKSTLVQ
+492 GVAGSGKSTLVH
-504 TGLRNRADTI
+504 TGFKDSEDVI
-514 YIDQKPVHATNRSN
+514 YINQKPIHATNRSN
-528 LLTYLNLFDD
+528 LLTYLDVFDD
-538 IRNYYS
+538 IRTYYS
-544 KATGLKKGM
+544 KETGLPKGM
-553 FSYNSEGACPNCN
+553 FSYNSEGACPNCH

-582 QVCDECHGDRYRE
+582 QTCEVCNGKRYRK
-595 EVRSAKV
+595 EVLDATV
-602 NGYSIVDLLN
+602 NGYSIADILN
-612 LSVDEAIGVIPIDNV
+612 LSVEEALDFFPIKRVNNV
-627 NKVLK
+627 LT
-632 SVVRTGLGYMTLGQS
+632 SVKHTGLNYMTLGQS

-659 KLSRYINES
+659 KLSQYINET
-668 VKNHL
+668 VTNKI

-685 EDIDTLKLV
+685 DDIETLKEI
-694 FDYLIDQGNTVII
+694 FDYLIEKGNTVII

-722 DIGPY
+722 DIGPH
-727 AGFAGGK
+727 AGLAGGK
-734 VLYSGLPKGILQVE
+734 VLYSGEPAGIMDINE
-748 GSLTGKHLSRYIK
+748 SLTGKHLQRYTK